1 MELTLA
7 IFKPHLIKNPYAV
20 TAVKK
25 IINQNNIKIVQQ
37 SKRHLTKEL
46 AEHFYEEHVRKFFY
60 HRLQTFMCR

>member
-20 TAVKK
+20 AAVKQIMK
-25 IINQNNIKIVQQ
+25 ENNIKVVRQ
-37 SKRHLTKEL
+37 SKTHLNKEM
-46 AEHFYEEHVRKFFY
+46 AEHFYEEHLRKFFY